1 MFHLSSQTQR
11 SLAYSEIQ
19 KNTVLLF
26 QCFQRG
32 LYIKYSRT
40 ANNNDLN
47 AVKAPTDDFST
58 DEEFQDDGYLAQT
71 LRITDMRMTLSFVE
85 DDKLEEKKGEQSRVS
100 KTDSRAIYGPIEYLR
115 AEVEKPVGH
124 QSKCLSKQALD

>member
-1 MFHLSSQTQR
+1 M
-11 SLAYSEIQ
+11 
-19 KNTVLLF
+19 LF

-47 AVKAPTDDFST
+47 AVKASTDDFST

-85 DDKLEEKKGEQSRVS
+85 DDKLEEKKDEQSRVS